1 MRNAKTCTI
10 LKINYLD
17 SMANKVIPH
26 SLFSDFDISLFQT
39 GKHFRLYEKFGA
51 HPLSL
56 DGIDGTYFAVYAPTA
71 SNVQVVGDF
80 NQWNGEDHDLLARW
94 DSSGIWEGFVPNVKT
109 GDLYKFQV
117 TTADKQRVLVKTDPF
132 GFYQEEAPK
141 TASIVWQHDFKWKDK
156 VWMKNRKKHNNL
168 SAPFAIYEVH
178 PTSWKI
184 HPDGRLYSYDDLIEH
199 LVPYV
204 AEMGFTHVE
213 LMPVMEHPFGGS
225 WGYQVTGFFAPTSR
239 QGAPD
244 GLQRLVNAFHRHN
257 IGVIL
262 DWVPSHFPADGHGLA
277 TFDGSCVYEH
287 PDPQKGYHPDWKSH
301 VFNYERPEVRAF
313 LISSALFWLDY
324 FHIDGLRVDAVAS
337 IIHLDYSREEGE
349 WTPNQY
355 GGNYY
360 LEAIDFVKDFNAAV
374 YADYPDTQTIAEE
387 STTFPMVTQPVHLG
401 GLGFGMKWMMGWM
414 NDTLEYFKV
423 DPFFRRY
430 EHGKL
435 SFSIVYVYSE
445 NYVLPLSHDEIV
457 HGKSPMLYKM
467 PGDEWQKFAN
477 VRLLYGYMYTHPGNK
492 LLFMGN
498 EFGQTNEWNY
508 EQELAWGLLQYDFH
522 DNLRGYV
529 KDLNQ
534 FFRDQKALYE
544 KQYDTEGFEW
554 IDQLDDV
561 QSVLIYL
568 RKGKK
573 RKDQILVICNFTPET
588 REKYRMGI
596 PEKGK
601 WKIVM
606 NSDDKIYG
614 GSSYLKGKTFK
625 TSNKSCH
632 GRDQS
637 LILNLPPLAMV
648 ALKYQG

>member
-1 MRNAKTCTI
+1 
-10 LKINYLD
+10 
-17 SMANKVIPH
+17 MANKVIPH
-26 SLFSDFDISLFQT
+26 TFFSEFDISLFQT

-51 HPLSL
+51 HLCNVEGSE
-56 DGIDGTYFAVYAPTA
+56 GTYFAVFAPTA
-71 SNVQVVGDF
+71 ANVQVVGDF
-80 NQWNGEDHDLLARW
+80 NGWNGEEHNLNIRW
-94 DSSGIWEGFVPNVKT
+94 DTSGIWEGFIPSIGE
-109 GDLYKFQV
+109 GDLYKFQI
-117 TTADKQRVLVKTDPF
+117 TTADEQRILVKTDPF
-132 GFYQEEAPK
+132 GFYQEVAPK

-156 VWMKNRKKHNNL
+156 AWMKKRKKHNDL

-204 AEMGFTHVE
+204 GEMGFTHVE

-225 WGYQVTGFFAPTSR
+225 WGYQVTGFYAPTSR
-239 QGAPD
+239 QGDPD
-244 GLQRLVNAFHRHN
+244 GLKRLINAFHQNN

-262 DWVPSHFPADGHGLA
+262 DWVPSHFPSDGHGLA

-313 LISSALFWLDY
+313 LISNALFWLDY
-324 FHIDGLRVDAVAS
+324 FHVDGLRVDAVAS

-374 YADYPDTQTIAEE
+374 YGHYPDTQTIAEE

-435 SFSIVYVYSE
+435 SFSLVYVYSE

-477 VRLLYGYMYTHPGNK
+477 VRLLYGYMFTHPGNK

-508 EQELAWGLLQYDFH
+508 EEELAWGLLQYEVHEKLQRF
-522 DNLRGYV
+522 V
-529 KDLNQ
+529 KDLNH

-544 KQYDTEGFEW
+544 MQYNRSGFEW

-573 RKDQILVICNFTPET
+573 SKDQMLVVCNFTPET
-588 REKYRMGI
+588 REKYSMGI
-596 PEKGK
+596 PAKGK
-601 WKIVM
+601 WKIAL
-606 NSDDKIYG
+606 NSDDKKYG
-614 GSSYLKGKTFK
+614 GSGFLKGKTFK

-632 GRDQS
+632 GREQS
-637 LILNLPPLAMV
+637 LVLDLPPLAMV
-648 ALKYQG
+648 ALSYQG